1 MTTGK
6 QGVMV
11 MFKKLLVVSALALYG
26 CSGESNDIET
36 SDRDEVVLEIID
48 NLVEAGYPESEIAVQ
63 DDGRVFVGGDAHVT
77 LQASREMI
85 GLTDGHDHDD
95 DFRQYR
101 TTNLVGAGIDT
112 ICLNGASLN
121 GTISSGLDQSIVNYN
136 ALPLQFDF
144 LRVGNGGNPAC
155 DATITVQA
163 KGAAGGLSGFPSG
176 GLPYSQIQVG
186 KGTAN
191 YGLAVVTHVMEHEIG
206 HTIGLRHSDYYNR
219 SISCGGG
226 ASNEGDGG
234 VGAILIPGTPNT
246 AVFDGSVFNSCF
258 HGGSTGVFTN
268 TDVTALNAL
277 Y

>member
-1 MTTGK
+1 
-6 QGVMV
+6 MV
-11 MFKKLLVVSALALYG
+11 MFKKLLVVSALAMIG
-26 CSGESNDIET
+26 CSGESSDIET

-48 NLVEAGYPESEIAVQ
+48 NLVEAGYPESEIDVK

-77 LQASREMI
+77 LEASREMV
-85 GLTDGHDHDD
+85 GHDHAD

-101 TTNLVGAGIDT
+101 TTNQVGAGVTT
-112 ICLNGASLN
+112 ICMNGASLT
-121 GTISSGLDQSIVNYN
+121 GTLSTALDNAITNYN

-144 LRVGNGGNPAC
+144 LRVGNGGNGAC
-155 DATITVQA
+155 NATITVQA
-163 KGAAGGLSGFPSG
+163 KGQAGGISGFPAG

-191 YGLAVVTHVMEHEIG
+191 YGLAVTTHVMEHEMG
-206 HTIGLRHSDYYNR
+206 HCIGLRHSDYYNR
-219 SISCGGG
+219 SISCGAGG
-226 ASNEGDGG
+226 NEGDGG